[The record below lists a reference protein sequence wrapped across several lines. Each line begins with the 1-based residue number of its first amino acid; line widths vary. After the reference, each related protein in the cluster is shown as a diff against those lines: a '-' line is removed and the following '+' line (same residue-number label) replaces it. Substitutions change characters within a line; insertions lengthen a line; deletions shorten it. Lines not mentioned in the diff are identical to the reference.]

1 MADAPRT
8 DEADWPMPDDL
19 VRAHLGIVAST
30 LATDGR
36 TAFQKN
42 TKH

>member
-19 VRAHLGIVAST
+19 VREHLGIVASA
-30 LATDGR
+30 LATGGG
-36 TAFQKN
+36 TAFPNK
-42 TKH
+42 TKP